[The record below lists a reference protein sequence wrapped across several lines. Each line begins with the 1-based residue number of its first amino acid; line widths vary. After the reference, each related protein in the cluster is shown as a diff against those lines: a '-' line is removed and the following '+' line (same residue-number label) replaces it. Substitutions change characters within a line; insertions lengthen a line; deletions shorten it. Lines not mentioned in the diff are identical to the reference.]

1 MAPTISIF
9 FNLGNW
15 QSSKDQLGVKKVDSF
30 FTVFFH
36 PFPIDQTWC
45 EISYYQKV
53 FSEDILI
60 GNFLEVGRKI
70 HGTAIKQK

>member
-1 MAPTISIF
+1 LAATIPIF

-45 EISYYQKV
+45 EISYHQKV
-53 FSEDILI
+53 FSADILI
-60 GNFLEVGRKI
+60 GNFWRLEEKFMG
-70 HGTAIKQK
+70 QL